1 MPEPTDHDYICEH
14 CGEPLVHEDQFGR
27 FCAHQDGVKCGDI
40 YACLN
45 EDADCYRTYWHT
57 LVGSDELREGYPC

>member
-1 MPEPTDHDYICEH
+1 MSGYTCPY
-14 CGEPLVHEDQFGR
+14 CGEELVHYDQFGR
-27 FCAHQDGVKCGDI
+27 FCAHQDGVKVGDI

-45 EDADCYRTYWHT
+45 DEDAECYRMYWHT